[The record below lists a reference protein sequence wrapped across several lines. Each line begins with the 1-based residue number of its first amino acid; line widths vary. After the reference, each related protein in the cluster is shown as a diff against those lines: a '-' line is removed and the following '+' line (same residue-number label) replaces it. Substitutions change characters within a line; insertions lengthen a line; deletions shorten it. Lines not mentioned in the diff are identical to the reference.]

1 MLIPAVYAVLQ
12 ESYKFGGG
20 RGSGNVVR
28 GGVQVCVISMNH
40 FAHLLQV
47 LVSKPTT
54 TTTTTERPTRASIW
68 DIPDIQPTNRE
79 GRRLWDLD
87 VNLRTAMPAIPS
99 KSDLAMAALGLSG
112 LLPILV
118 VGVVIVV
125 FISMFR

>member
-1 MLIPAVYAVLQ
+1 MCH
-12 ESYKFGGG
+12 
-20 RGSGNVVR
+20 RHR
-28 GGVQVCVISMNH
+28 HH
-40 FAHLLQV
+40 FANFLQV

-54 TTTTTERPTRASIW
+54 TTTTTERTTRASIW
-68 DIPDIQPTNRE
+68 DIPDIQPTSRE